1 MINTK
6 TIICGFLLLA
16 GSVLPV
22 QAATL
27 DELYRDIVRSDNSG
41 YLPLYV
47 KNRHSPDFLLDE
59 EELKKAQESADAL
72 PINKDDM
79 VIDFENKRKERE
91 LEKIAIKLKWQQTL
105 EAVKDNRVT
114 PVELAEIEKRVK
126 KNDPQAVEVYAFMYA
141 RGIGVKPDLIKAFNL
156 YQQADKLK
164 VPNAM
169 ENAAKV
175 YKSMTPA
182 QRQELSPFKK

>member
-1 MINTK
+1 MINAK

-91 LEKIAIKLKWQQTL
+91 LEEIAIKLKWQQTL

-175 YKSMTPA
+175 YKAMTPA

>member
-1 MINTK
+1 MINAK

-16 GSVLPV
+16 GSVLPG

-91 LEKIAIKLKWQQTL
+91 LEEIAIKLKWQQTL

-175 YKSMTPA
+175 YKAMTPA